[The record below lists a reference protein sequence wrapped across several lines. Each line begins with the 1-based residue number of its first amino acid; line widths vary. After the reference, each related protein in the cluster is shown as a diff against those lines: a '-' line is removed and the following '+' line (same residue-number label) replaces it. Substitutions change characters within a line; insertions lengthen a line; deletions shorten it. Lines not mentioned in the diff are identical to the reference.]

1 MRKIL
6 GILLTTL
13 LLVGCKEEKSNK
25 KVIEE
30 TVTFNQVLA
39 DQLKRMAEV
48 DQIAAYI
55 PQGEYKKMSQ
65 EEWNAFKD
73 SVFTTH
79 QKRLKQIF
87 DEHGFVGFDLAGEKG
102 SYNFWLM
109 VQHCDHTP
117 DFQKEVLEKMK
128 IEVENKNADSSNYAF
143 LVDRVNINTGKPQIY
158 GTQVEHNFDIAQAYP
173 KKLADSANVN
183 KRRKSIGL
191 EPLEE
196 YLNFMTMSNFQMNK
210 KFYLD
215 KGITEPKLYETKQN

>member
-1 MRKIL
+1 
-6 GILLTTL
+6 
-13 LLVGCKEEKSNK
+13 
-25 KVIEE
+25 
-30 TVTFNQVLA
+30 
-39 DQLKRMAEV
+39 MAEV

-87 DEHGFVGFDLAGEKG
+87 DEHGFVGFDLAGEEG

>member
-13 LLVGCKEEKSNK
+13 LLVGCKEEKSSK

-55 PQGEYKKMSQ
+55 PQGEYKKMSKEQ
-65 EEWNAFKD
+65 WNSFKD

-79 QKRLKQIF
+79 QKILKQIF
-87 DEHGFVGFDLAGEKG
+87 DKHGFVGIDLAGEEG

-109 VQHCDHTP
+109 VQHCDHNP

-128 IEVENKNADSSNYAF
+128 IEVVNNNADSSNYAF
-143 LVDRVNINTGKPQIY
+143 LVDRVNINTGKAQIY

-183 KRRKSIGL
+183 ERRQSIGL

-196 YLNFMTMSNFQMNK
+196 YLNFMTQSNFQMNK

-215 KGITEPKLYETKQN
+215 KGITEPKLYKTGQN